1 MPTVIKKRGRPSGA
15 DKTVIG
21 LKRKKIKKRPVE
33 FVKKSVN
40 DQICD
45 ILKWVIANKDI
56 IECAINGDYLLGT
69 KNITEDLNQALFDD
83 RVDLEL
89 VKKFF
94 DFNKR
99 KHKEILKCNSCDS
112 NLNRLA
118 IKCDSCL
125 SWFNL
130 DCVGLQTKPKKR
142 LWFCRNCFV

>member
-21 LKRKKIKKRPVE
+21 LKRKKIKKRPAE

-40 DQICD
+40 DQI
-45 ILKWVIANKDI
+45 
-56 IECAINGDYLLGT
+56 
-69 KNITEDLNQALFDD
+69 F
-83 RVDLEL
+83 
-89 VKKFF
+89 KKFF
-94 DFNKR
+94 DFNSFIYLKNQILER